1 MLHVFLDFRN
11 VYLEVLIPLKLVLNC
26 DDIFSV
32 ANLPVMNSL
41 EILLELIELRPQF
54 LPLRLDARQFSLS
67 ISIGSDCKFPLHFF

>member
-67 ISIGSDCKFPLHFF
+67 ISIGSDREFPLHFF